1 MSKPLDASHFKTLG
15 RVPLSSSPSA
25 AKLARLLEVSCCKA
39 LGKLR
44 NVPWQTSFE
53 GIEDNVQLP
62 PEAGGRHVRFESEF
76 GSLTGHL
83 SLDRAAV
90 SAVIEA
96 AMGGTGAE
104 DAFNMNERP
113 LSKIETRL
121 IAQLETALAKEMAAA
136 FTAHLSRDVS
146 LFESD
151 NQPEVSAASGELVQ
165 FRYLINVF
173 SHSGELRLTFSASEL
188 ERQIKC
194 AEARLSEQIDIVLQE
209 QLQNEVKKS
218 DICLTVTL
226 GTEILSLEE
235 ISGLRPGRL
244 IELSSTVAGSV
255 TVWSGSV
262 AAFQGR
268 LARNGDRLAVAISTV
283 MA

>member
-1 MSKPLDASHFKTLG
+1 
-15 RVPLSSSPSA
+15 
-25 AKLARLLEVSCCKA
+25 
-39 LGKLR
+39 
-44 NVPWQTSFE
+44 
-53 GIEDNVQLP
+53 
-62 PEAGGRHVRFESEF
+62 
-76 GSLTGHL
+76 
-83 SLDRAAV
+83 
-90 SAVIEA
+90 
-96 AMGGTGAE
+96 
-104 DAFNMNERP
+104 
-113 LSKIETRL
+113 
-121 IAQLETALAKEMAAA
+121 
-136 FTAHLSRDVS
+136 
-146 LFESD
+146 
-151 NQPEVSAASGELVQ
+151 VQ

-262 AAFQGR
+262 AACQGR